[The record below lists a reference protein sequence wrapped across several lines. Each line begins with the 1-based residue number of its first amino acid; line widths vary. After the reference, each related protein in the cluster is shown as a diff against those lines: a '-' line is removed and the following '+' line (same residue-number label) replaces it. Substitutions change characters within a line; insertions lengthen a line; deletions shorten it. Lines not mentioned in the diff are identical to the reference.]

1 MNSNLNILKFK
12 MVYYMAEK
20 FIFPSVYNKF
30 LWQEGDKFNTK
41 FDD

>member
-1 MNSNLNILKFK
+1 

-30 LWQEGDKFNTK
+30 LWQEDKFDTK